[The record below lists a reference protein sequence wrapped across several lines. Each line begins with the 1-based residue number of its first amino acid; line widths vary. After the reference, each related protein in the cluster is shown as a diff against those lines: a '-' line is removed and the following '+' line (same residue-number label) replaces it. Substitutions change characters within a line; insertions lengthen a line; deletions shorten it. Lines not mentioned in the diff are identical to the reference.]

1 MLNYKLGLCS
11 ISFRDK
17 SPEEILS
24 AMKNAGLS
32 YIEWGSDVHAPKGDV
47 EKINKIIKLQK
58 KYRIECSSYG
68 TYFRLGETPIEELEE
83 YIATAKLLGTDILR
97 LWCGDK
103 DSEKYTITEKENLFG
118 VCKKATEIAEKN
130 KVVLCLECHN
140 NTYTQYLSGAIELM
154 EYVNSPSFRMYWQP
168 NQFREFDENID
179 YAKTISSY
187 VEHIHVFK
195 WRGQKKFSL
204 NEGIDEWKKFLNCF
218 SGEHWLLLEFMPDN
232 KIESLNTEADALREI
247 VGGN

>member
-118 VCKKATEIAEKN
+118 VCKKAAEIAELSKAEN
-130 KVVLCLECHN
+130 TIEELVKAKGFSECVAFIDGETASVVVATN
-140 NTYTQYLSGAIELM
+140 GLSEEQAAQIFDIVLSKTKI
-154 EYVNSPSFRMYWQP
+154 NS
-168 NQFREFDENID
+168 ENIN
-179 YAKTISSY
+179 I
-187 VEHIHVFK
+187 VETK
-195 WRGQKKFSL
+195 
-204 NEGIDEWKKFLNCF
+204 
-218 SGEHWLLLEFMPDN
+218 
-232 KIESLNTEADALREI
+232 
-247 VGGN
+247 